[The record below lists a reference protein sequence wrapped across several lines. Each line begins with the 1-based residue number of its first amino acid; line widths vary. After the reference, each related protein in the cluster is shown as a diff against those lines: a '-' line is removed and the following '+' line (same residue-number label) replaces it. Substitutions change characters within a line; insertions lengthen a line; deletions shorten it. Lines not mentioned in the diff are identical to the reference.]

1 MASAAPARGRRRG
14 PAVPIEDVAA
24 LPAGNTGLLIFGVML
39 ASLLQVLDIT
49 IANVAIPHMQS
60 ALGATADSVTWV
72 LTSYIIAAAVAM
84 PITGWLADRVG
95 ARRLFILSTAG
106 FVAASVLC
114 GLAQNLTEMVLFRAL
129 QGVAGAFIAP
139 LSQSFMLDST
149 RPSRHAQMMALW
161 GLGVMIGPIVGPVLG
176 GWLTENW
183 DWRFVFFV
191 NLPLGVLALAVL
203 VATLPHRPTRRRRF
217 DLAGFFYLGLA
228 LASLQLLLDRGQRL
242 DWFESYEIWLYTFLA
257 VSGAWFAVIHFITAE
272 DPLFERELFAD
283 RNFVVAVMFMFVV
296 GIVMFAVMALLPP
309 MMQQLLGYGV
319 IDTGL
324 ALMPRGVGVLI
335 SMQLAGLAVRLGA
348 DPRVLVGMGLAIVGL
363 SLWEMAHWS
372 LGVDYRHIWWTGIVQ
387 GLGMGFV
394 FIPLQ
399 AIAFATLPP
408 RFRTDGSSLLNL
420 LRSLG
425 SSVGISITTIL
436 LVRSIQTSH
445 QDLASHVT
453 AASSSMFDLSRM
465 DRFQAV
471 GQAALAFADAEI
483 NRQAAMIGYINDF
496 WFMMWLCI
504 AAIPLVLFMKTAGR
518 RR

>member
-1 MASAAPARGRRRG
+1 MASAAPARGRSRG
-14 PAVPIEDVAA
+14 EVRELEDVAA
-24 LPAGNTGLLIFGVML
+24 LPAENPGLLIFGVML

-106 FVAASVLC
+106 FVLASVLC
-114 GLAQNLTEMVLFRAL
+114 GLAQNLTEMVLFRAF

-149 RPSRHAQMMALW
+149 RPSKHAQMMAIW

-203 VATLPHRPTRRRRF
+203 MAVLPRRPTRRRRF
-217 DLAGFFYLGLA
+217 DIAGFLYIALA
-228 LASLQLLLDRGQRL
+228 LSALQLLLDRGERL
-242 DWFESYEIWLYTFLA
+242 DWFASLEIWFYAFISI
-257 VSGAWFAVIHFITAE
+257 SGAWFAFVHFMTAR

-283 RNFVVAVMFMFVV
+283 RNFVVAVLFMLVV
-296 GIVMFAVMALLPP
+296 GVVMFAVMALLPP
-309 MMQQLLGYGV
+309 MMQRLLNYGV

-335 SMQLAGLAVRLGA
+335 SMQLAALAVRFGA
-348 DPRVLVGMGLAIVGL
+348 DSRVLVAMGLAIVAA
-363 SLWEMAHWS
+363 SLREMAHWS
-372 LGVDYRHIWWTGIVQ
+372 LAVDYSHIWWTGVFQ

-425 SSVGISITTIL
+425 SSVGISITTTL
-436 LVRSIQTSH
+436 LVRSVQTSH
-445 QDLASHVT
+445 QDLAAHVT
-453 AASSSMFDLSRM
+453 GASSSMFDLSEM
-465 DRFQAV
+465 DRFQTY
-471 GQAALAFADAEI
+471 GEAALAVADAEI

-504 AAIPLVLFMKTAGR
+504 VAIPLVLFMRKPAR

>member
-1 MASAAPARGRRRG
+1 MASAAPARGG
-14 PAVPIEDVAA
+14 PHSASTQLEDVAA
-24 LPAGNTGLLIFGVML
+24 LPAANPGLLIFGVML

-60 ALGATADSVTWV
+60 ALGATADTVTWV
-72 LTSYIIAAAVAM
+72 LTSYIIATAVAM

-106 FVAASVLC
+106 FIAASVLC
-114 GLAQNLTEMVLFRAL
+114 GLAQNLTEMVLFRAV

-139 LSQSFMLDST
+139 LSQAFLLDAT
-149 RPSRHAQMMALW
+149 RPSKHPQMMALW

-217 DLAGFFYLGLA
+217 DLAGFFYIAVA
-228 LASLQLLLDRGQRL
+228 LSALQLLLDRGQLL
-242 DWFESYEIWLYTFLA
+242 DWYASLEIWFYTFLA
-257 VSGAWFAVIHFITAE
+257 ASGAWLALVHFLTAR

-283 RNFVVAVMFMFVV
+283 RNFVVAVLFMLVV
-296 GIVMFAVMALLPP
+296 GVVMFAVMALLPP
-309 MMQQLLGYGV
+309 MMQRLLGYGV
-319 IDTGL
+319 IDTGM
-324 ALMPRGVGVLI
+324 ALMPRGLGVLI
-335 SMQLAGLAVRLGA
+335 SMQLAGLAVRFGA
-348 DPRVLVGMGLAIVGL
+348 DPRVLVGMGFAIVGV

-372 LGVDYRHIWWTGIVQ
+372 LALDYGHIWWTGIFQ
-387 GLGMGFV
+387 GLGMGFI

-408 RFRTDGSSLLNL
+408 RYRTDGASLLNL
-420 LRSLG
+420 MRSLG
-425 SSVGISITTIL
+425 SSIGISITTTL

-445 QDLASHVT
+445 QDLAGHVT
-453 AASSSMFDLSRM
+453 GASSSMFDLSEM
-465 DRFQAV
+465 DRFQTV
-471 GQAALAFADAEI
+471 GETALALADAEI
-483 NRQAAMIGYINDF
+483 NRQAAMIGYVNDF
-496 WFMMWLCI
+496 WFMMWLCF
-504 AAIPLVLFMKTAGR
+504 AAIPLVLFMRTPR